1 MAEQSSTKRRRVRI
15 HFHPGPR
22 AARPRDEQDPLAD
35 AANAAPGWILEL
47 TEDGGGSLGLWDL
60 WHPADLASSDTI
72 KLMSIE
78 REVQALPG
86 DQYVARVREQIQL
99 VLPDLP
105 AEHFERLSHRQLL
118 AIGTKCW
125 ETPGETSKES
135 SDRKADAANPPG
147 GERASASSSRS
158 PLDSTDGAM
167 PSSSLSARG

>member
-1 MAEQSSTKRRRVRI
+1 MAEQTGSTTKRRRVRI

-22 AARPRDEQDPLAD
+22 ASRPRDEQDPLAD
-35 AANAAPGWILEL
+35 AANPSPGWMLEL

-60 WHPADLASSDTI
+60 WHPADLASADTI

-78 REVQALPG
+78 REVEALPG

-105 AEHFERLSHRQLL
+105 AESFERLSHRQLL

-125 ETPGETSKES
+125 ETPGENRKES
-135 SDRKADAANPPG
+135 ADRKADAANPPD
-147 GERASASSSRS
+147 GERVSDSSSRS
-158 PLDSTDGAM
+158 PLGSTVGAT
-167 PSSSLSARG
+167 PS

>member
-1 MAEQSSTKRRRVRI
+1 MAEQSSAKRRRVRI

-22 AARPRDEQDPLAD
+22 ASRPRDEQDPLAD

-47 TEDGGGSLGLWDL
+47 TDESGSLGLWDL

-78 REVQALPG
+78 REVEALPG
-86 DQYVARVREQIQL
+86 DQYIARVREQIQL

-118 AIGTKCW
+118 AIGTRCW
-125 ETPGETSKES
+125 EPPGETRKES
-135 SDRKADAANPPG
+135 SDRKADAANPPD

-158 PLDSTDGAM
+158 PLDSTGGVM
-167 PSSSLSARG
+167 PSSSPSARA